1 MGVAMLPRLAA
12 MVCITTTGTTRWVW
26 PARASTS
33 RAKGTKVMR
42 ATSLVT
48 AMLTKK
54 GSRMSTPSSCR
65 VVWVRSSMARPRRK
79 NRPCRWSPPI
89 TAMRA
94 KSIPRVCRST

>member
-1 MGVAMLPRLAA
+1 MGVAILPRLAA
-12 MVCITTTGTTRWVW
+12 MVCITTTGMTRWVC
-26 PARASTS
+26 PARESTS

-79 NRPCRWSPPI
+79 NSPCRCRPAI
-89 TAMRA
+89 TAIREN
-94 KSIPRVCRST
+94 SIPRVCTST